1 MAKIGVVKNL
11 KKKENRSVKEFIAHK
26 AYGMRRSILVQT
38 TAARSGHPTSA
49 LSAVDMVATLFFYA
63 LRFKPEDPAYK
74 NNDRFI
80 LSKGH
85 ASPVLYAVYKEL
97 GLISEDELLT
107 YRSFNSVLE
116 GHPTPRFRYTEA
128 ATGSLGQGLSI
139 GVGMA
144 LNARMDALAYKTYV
158 LMGDS
163 EIAEGSVWEAAEL
176 AAFNHLDNLI
186 AMVDVNRLGQANETM
201 HAYHLERYAA
211 KFKAFG
217 WHVLEVDGHNI
228 PELMYAYDKA
238 REHTGSPVVILAK
251 TIKGYGIARVE
262 NKPGFHGKPFT
273 QAELPA
279 CLQELQERFEPK
291 PYQSNYVWQPHM
303 PEAVA
308 QNKAVKPFECTYPHY
323 AMGEPVATRK
333 AYGQALVALGH
344 SLADVVALDAEVK
357 NSTYAELFA
366 DVFPQRFVE
375 AFIAEQNMIGMA
387 VGLQR
392 RGKVPFASTFAS
404 FVSRAYDQ
412 LRMAAI
418 GQAAVRVVG
427 SHAGVSI
434 GQDGPSQ
441 MGLEDIAM
449 MRTLLGAAI
458 LYPAD
463 AVSTWHLVYQMAEYN
478 QGISYLRT
486 TRMELPVIYAAD
498 TEFII
503 GGCKVL
509 KSSPQD
515 VALIVAAGIT
525 LHEALNAYNRL
536 LNEGIY
542 VAVIDLYSIYPM
554 DVKTL
559 RASADKAGKRI
570 ITVED
575 HYLAGGL
582 GEAVTMALQGTD
594 YHICS
599 LAVTKMPRSGL
610 PYELLAYEGIDA
622 TAIVTAVKQR
632 V

>member
-1 MAKIGVVKNL
+1 M
-11 KKKENRSVKEFIAHK
+11 KEFIAHQ
-26 AYGMRRSILVQT
+26 AYSMRRSVLLQT

-49 LSAVDMVATLFFYA
+49 LSAADIVATLFFYA
-63 LRFKPEDPAYK
+63 MRFKLNDSAYR

-85 ASPVLYAVYKEL
+85 ASPILYAVYKEL

-107 YRSFNSVLE
+107 YRQFNSVLE

-144 LNARMDALAYKTYV
+144 INARMDALNYKTYV

-163 EIAEGSVWEAAEL
+163 ETAEGSVWEAAEI
-176 AAFNHLDNLI
+176 AGFKKLDNLI
-186 AMVDVNRLGQANETM
+186 AIVDVNRLGQANETM
-201 HAYHLERYAA
+201 DAYHLERYAG
-211 KFKAFG
+211 KFAAFG
-217 WHVLEVDGHNI
+217 WHVLKVDGHNI
-228 PELMYAYDKA
+228 QELMYAYDKA
-238 REHTGSPVVILAK
+238 REHEGSPIVILAK

-262 NKPGFHGKPFT
+262 NKQGYHGKPFK
-273 QAELPA
+273 QDELPG
-279 CLQELQERFEPK
+279 CLLELQERFEPK
-291 PYQSNYVWQPHM
+291 PYQSTYVWHAHEPA
-303 PEAVA
+303 PVKETEP
-308 QNKAVKPFECTYPHY
+308 KPFDVTSSHY
-323 AMGEPVATRK
+323 ELGESVATRK

-344 SLADVVALDAEVK
+344 SCKDVVALDGEVK
-357 NSTYAELFA
+357 NSTYAQLFEDA
-366 DVFPQRFVE
+366 FPQRFVE

-387 VGLQR
+387 VGLQK
-392 RGKVPFASTFAS
+392 RGKIPFASTFAS
-404 FVSRAYDQ
+404 FVTRAYDQ

-418 GQAAVRVVG
+418 GEAALRVVG

-441 MGLEDIAM
+441 MGLEDISM
-449 MRTLLGAAI
+449 MRTLLGSAI
-458 LYPAD
+458 LYPSD
-463 AVSTWHLVYQMAEYN
+463 AVSTWQLVYQMAEYN

-486 TRMELPVIYAAD
+486 TRMDLPVIYPAD
-498 TEFII
+498 TEFYI

-509 KSSPQD
+509 TSSAQD
-515 VALIVAAGIT
+515 QAVIIAAGVT
-525 LHEALNAYNRL
+525 LHEALAAQKRL
-536 LNEGIY
+536 LNDGIY
-542 VAVIDLYSIYPM
+542 VAVIDLYSIQPF
-554 DVKTL
+554 DVQTV
-559 RASADKAGKRI
+559 RAVADKAGKRI

-582 GEAVTMALQGTD
+582 GETVSMALQGAG
-594 YHICS
+594 YHISC
-599 LAVTKMPRSGL
+599 LAVSKMPRSGL

>member
-1 MAKIGVVKNL
+1 M
-11 KKKENRSVKEFIAHK
+11 KEFIAHQ
-26 AYGMRRSILVQT
+26 AYNMRRSILLET

-49 LSAVDMVATLFFYA
+49 LSAADIVATLFFYA
-63 LRFKPEDPAYK
+63 LRFKPHDPAYR

-107 YRSFNSVLE
+107 YRKFDSVLE

-144 LNARMDALAYKTYV
+144 FNARMDALSYRTYV

-163 EIAEGSVWEAAEL
+163 ETAEGSVWEAAEL
-176 AAFNHLDNLI
+176 AGFNHLDNLI
-186 AMVDVNRLGQANETM
+186 AIVDVNRLGQANETM
-201 HAYHLERYAA
+201 DAYHLERYAA
-211 KFKAFG
+211 KFAAFG
-217 WHVLEVDGHNI
+217 WHVLKVDGHNI
-228 PELMYAYDKA
+228 QELMYAYDKA
-238 REHTGSPVVILAK
+238 REHEGSPTVILAK

-262 NKPGFHGKPFT
+262 NKQGYHGKPFT

-291 PYQSNYVWQPHM
+291 PYTSTYVWH
-303 PEAVA
+303 A
-308 QNKAVKPFECTYPHY
+308 QEPDEVKEIKVQSYDETYPHY
-323 AMGEPVATRK
+323 DIGESIATRK
-333 AYGQALVALGH
+333 AYGQALVAVGH
-344 SLADVVALDAEVK
+344 SNKEVVALDAEVK
-357 NSTYAELFA
+357 NSTYAQLFA
-366 DVFPQRFVE
+366 DVFPQRFIE
-375 AFIAEQNMIGMA
+375 AFIAEQNMIGIA
-387 VGLQR
+387 VGLQK
-392 RGKVPFASTFAS
+392 RGKIPFASTFAS
-404 FVSRAYDQ
+404 FVTRAYDQ

-418 GQAAVRVVG
+418 GAAAVRVVG

-449 MRTLLGAAI
+449 MRTLLGSAI
-458 LYPAD
+458 LYPSD
-463 AVSTWHLVYQMAEYN
+463 AVSTWRLVYQMAEYN

-486 TRMELPVIYAAD
+486 TRMDLPVIYAAD
-498 TEFII
+498 TEFNI

-509 KSSPQD
+509 KSSAQD
-515 VALIVAAGIT
+515 QAVVIAAGIT
-525 LHEALNAYNRL
+525 LHESLAAYTRL

-542 VAVIDLYSIYPM
+542 IAVIDLYSIQPL
-554 DVKTL
+554 DVQTVC
-559 RASADKAGKRI
+559 AVADKAGKRI

-582 GEAVTMALQGTD
+582 GEAVTVALQGRD
-594 YHICS
+594 YDITC

-622 TAIVTAVKQR
+622 AAIVSAVKQHVR
-632 V
+632 